1 MAELK
6 IVVSIKQV
14 PDADDLRIDP
24 VTNNLVREGVP
35 AVINPP
41 DLHAIEEA
49 VRLKERYGGKT
60 IVITMGPSQAETAL
74 REALAMGIDE
84 AYLISDR
91 AMAGADTW
99 ATSYTLSR
107 AIQKLGG
114 ADLVIFGRRAVDG
127 ETEQVGPQTAKWLGI
142 PVIGYVSQIKS
153 IDKEKIVAV
162 RTTEFDEEVVEAP
175 IPALITVLETPNNKP
190 RQPDIMSLIK
200 AKTTK
205 ITVWNKDDIQADPT
219 KIGLAGSPTKVIKV
233 SPPPKTRKA
242 EIIDGKNDVEKAAK
256 WFLDKVFESLKEEES
271 SLKEYIKPKAKVKVN
286 SEIWVYIDHIGEKP
300 NRASFE
306 IMSEARRIA
315 DLMDTSMSAVIVGGE
330 ATKGII
336 EEVFEYGADKV
347 YFAETKGYDLYDN
360 EVYTRA
366 LSKIILKY
374 KPEAVF
380 FPGTRNAR
388 ELASTTAIEVNTGL
402 IADCTNFD
410 VDDKG
415 VLLSTRPDFGGK
427 EMSTIICPRHRPVM
441 VTVRAG
447 VFMPLPRVP
456 GKKGELVREE
466 IDDLFTRLKILDY
479 KRIEKRNVLA
489 EADIVVGVGRGIKSP
504 ENIKMFE
511 EFASLL
517 GGVLGVSKPLA
528 DMGWYPK
535 ERQIGQTGTTIRPK
549 IYIALGIS
557 GAVQHLVGILSS
569 RKIGAINLDPSA
581 PIFENCDFGV
591 VGDIFEI
598 VPKMAELLR
607 NEKVKGNGV

>member
-1 MAELK
+1 MDE
-6 IVVSIKQV
+6 
-14 PDADDLRIDP
+14 LRIDP
-24 VTNNLVREGVP
+24 ITNNLVREGVP

-49 VRLKERYGGKT
+49 VRLKERYGAKT
-60 IVITMGPSQAETAL
+60 IVITMGPPQADSAL

-99 ATSYTLSR
+99 ATSYTISK
-107 AIQKLGG
+107 AVQKLGG
-114 ADLVIFGRRAVDG
+114 ADLILFGRRAVDG
-127 ETEQVGPQTAKWLGI
+127 ETEQVGPQTGKWLGL
-142 PVIGYVSQIKS
+142 PVIGYVSEIKKLEK
-153 IDKEKIVAV
+153 DKIVV
-162 RTTEFDEEVVEAP
+162 TRTTEFDEEVIEAP
-175 IPALITVLETPNNKP
+175 IPTVLTMLEVANKP
-190 RQPDIMSLIK
+190 RQPDILSLIK
-200 AKTTK
+200 AKTAK
-205 ITVWNKDDIQADPT
+205 ITVWNKDDIKAEPD

-233 SPPPKTRKA
+233 QPPPKTRKA
-242 EIIDGKNDVEKAAK
+242 EIIDGKKDIEKAAK
-256 WFLDKVFESLKEEES
+256 WFLDKIFESLKEDES
-271 SLKEYIKPKAKVKVN
+271 TLKEYVKPKPKVKVN
-286 SEIWVYIDHIGEKP
+286 GEIWVYIDHIGEKP

-306 IMSEARRIA
+306 IMGEARRIA
-315 DLMDTSMSAVIVGGE
+315 DLMDTSLSAVIVGGE
-330 ATKGII
+330 ATKSLID
-336 EEVFEYGADKV
+336 ETFEYGADKV
-347 YFAETKGYDLYDN
+347 YFVETKGFDRYDN

-366 LSKIILKY
+366 LAKVIKKY

-380 FPGTRNAR
+380 FPGTKNTR

-427 EMSTIICPRHRPVM
+427 EMSTIICPKHRPVM

-456 GKKGELVREE
+456 GRKGELVREE
-466 IDDLFTRLKILDY
+466 IDDLFTRLKVLDY
-479 KRIEKRNVLA
+479 RVIEKRNILA
-489 EADIVVGVGRGIKSP
+489 EADIVVGVGRGIRSP
-504 ENIKMFE
+504 ENIKMAE
-511 EFASLL
+511 ELASLL
-517 GGVLGVSKPLA
+517 GGVVGVSKPLA

-535 ERQIGQTGTTIRPK
+535 ERQVGQTGTTIRPK
-549 IYIALGIS
+549 VYIALGVS

-598 VPKMAELLR
+598 VPKMVELLKKK
-607 NEKVKGNGV
+607 EVS

>member
-1 MAELK
+1 LPELK
-6 IVVSIKQV
+6 VVVSIKQV
-14 PDADDLRIDP
+14 PDVDELRIDP
-24 VTNNLVREGVP
+24 ITNNLVREGVP

-49 VRLKERYGGKT
+49 VRLKERYGAKT
-60 IVITMGPSQAETAL
+60 IVITMGPPQADSAL

-99 ATSYTLSR
+99 ATSYTISK
-107 AIQKLGG
+107 AVQKLGG
-114 ADLVIFGRRAVDG
+114 ADLILFGRRAVDG
-127 ETEQVGPQTAKWLGI
+127 ETEQVGPQTGKWLGL
-142 PVIGYVSQIKS
+142 PVIGYVSEIKKLEK
-153 IDKEKIVAV
+153 DKIVV
-162 RTTEFDEEVVEAP
+162 TRTTEFDEEVIEAP
-175 IPALITVLETPNNKP
+175 IPTVLTMLEVANKP
-190 RQPDIMSLIK
+190 RQPDILSLIK
-200 AKTTK
+200 AKTAK
-205 ITVWNKDDIQADPT
+205 ITVWNKDDIKAEPD

-233 SPPPKTRKA
+233 QPPPKTRKA
-242 EIIDGKNDVEKAAK
+242 EIIDGKKDIEKAAK
-256 WFLDKVFESLKEEES
+256 WFLDKIFESLKEDES
-271 SLKEYIKPKAKVKVN
+271 TLKEYVKPKPKVKVN
-286 SEIWVYIDHIGEKP
+286 GEIWVYIDHIGEKP

-306 IMSEARRIA
+306 IMGEARRIA
-315 DLMDTSMSAVIVGGE
+315 DLMDTSLSAVIVGGE
-330 ATKGII
+330 ATKSLID
-336 EEVFEYGADKV
+336 ETFEYGADKV
-347 YFAETKGYDLYDN
+347 YFVETKGFDRYDN

-366 LSKIILKY
+366 LAKVIKKY

-380 FPGTRNAR
+380 FPGTKNTR

-427 EMSTIICPRHRPVM
+427 EMSTIICPKHRPVM

-456 GKKGELVREE
+456 GRKGELVREE
-466 IDDLFTRLKILDY
+466 IDDLFTRLKVLDY
-479 KRIEKRNVLA
+479 RVIEKRNILA
-489 EADIVVGVGRGIKSP
+489 EADIVVGVGRGIRSP
-504 ENIKMFE
+504 ENIKMAE
-511 EFASLL
+511 ELASLL
-517 GGVLGVSKPLA
+517 GGVVGVSKPLA

-535 ERQIGQTGTTIRPK
+535 ERQVGQTGTTIRPK
-549 IYIALGIS
+549 VYIALGVS

-598 VPKMAELLR
+598 VPKMVELLKKK
-607 NEKVKGNGV
+607 EVS

>member
-1 MAELK
+1 MPELK
-6 IVVSIKQV
+6 VVVSIKQV
-14 PDADDLRIDP
+14 PDVDELRIDP

-49 VRLKERYGGKT
+49 VRLKERYGAKT
-60 IVITMGPSQAETAL
+60 IVITMGPPQADSAL

-99 ATSYTLSR
+99 ATSYTISK

-114 ADLVIFGRRAVDG
+114 ADLILFGRRAVDG
-127 ETEQVGPQTAKWLGI
+127 ETEQVGPQTGKWLGV
-142 PVIGYVSQIKS
+142 PVIGYVSEIKKLEK
-153 IDKEKIVAV
+153 DKIVV
-162 RTTEFDEEVVEAP
+162 TRTTEFDEEVIEAP
-175 IPALITVLETPNNKP
+175 IPAVLTILEIANKP
-190 RQPDIMSLIK
+190 RQPDILSLIK
-200 AKTTK
+200 AKTAK
-205 ITVWNKDDIQADPT
+205 VTVWNKDDIKAEPN

-233 SPPPKTRKA
+233 QPPPKTRKA
-242 EIIDGKNDVEKAAK
+242 EIIDGKKDVEKAAK
-256 WFLDKVFESLKEEES
+256 WFLDKIFESLKEDES
-271 SLKEYIKPKAKVKVN
+271 TLKEYVKPKPKVKVN
-286 SEIWVYIDHIGEKP
+286 GEIWVYIDHIGEKP

-306 IMSEARRIA
+306 IMGEARRIS
-315 DLMDTSMSAVIVGGE
+315 DLMDTSLSAVIVGGE
-330 ATKGII
+330 ATKSLI
-336 EEVFEYGADKV
+336 EETFEYGADKV
-347 YFAETKGYDLYDN
+347 YFVETKGFDRYDN

-366 LSKIILKY
+366 LAKLIKKY

-388 ELASTTAIEVNTGL
+388 ELASTTAIEVDTGL
-402 IADCTNFD
+402 IADCTSFD

-456 GKKGELVREE
+456 GRKGELVREE
-466 IDDLFTRLKILDY
+466 IDDLFTRLKVLDY
-479 KRIEKRNVLA
+479 RVIEKRNVLA
-489 EADIVVGVGRGIKSP
+489 EADIVVGVGRGIRSP
-504 ENIKMFE
+504 ENIKMAE
-511 EFASLL
+511 ELASLL
-517 GGVLGVSKPLA
+517 GGVVGVSKPLA

-535 ERQIGQTGTTIRPK
+535 DRQVGQTGTTIRPK
-549 IYIALGIS
+549 VYIALGIS

-569 RKIGAINLDPSA
+569 RRIGAINLDPSS

-598 VPKMAELLR
+598 VPKMIELLKKK
-607 NEKVKGNGV
+607 EVS

>member
-1 MAELK
+1 MDE
-6 IVVSIKQV
+6 
-14 PDADDLRIDP
+14 LRIDP

-49 VRLKERYGGKT
+49 VRLKERYGAKT
-60 IVITMGPSQAETAL
+60 IVITMGPPQADSAL

-99 ATSYTLSR
+99 ATSYTISK
-107 AIQKLGG
+107 AVQKLGG
-114 ADLVIFGRRAVDG
+114 ADLILFGRRAVDG
-127 ETEQVGPQTAKWLGI
+127 ETEQVGPQTGKWLGL
-142 PVIGYVSQIKS
+142 PVIGYVSEIKKLEK
-153 IDKEKIVAV
+153 DKIIVT
-162 RTTEFDEEVVEAP
+162 RTTEFDEEVIEAP
-175 IPALITVLETPNNKP
+175 IPTVLTMLEVANKP
-190 RQPDIMSLIK
+190 RQPDILSLIK
-200 AKTTK
+200 AKTAK
-205 ITVWNKDDIQADPT
+205 ITVWNKDDIKAEPD

-233 SPPPKTRKA
+233 QPPPKTRKA
-242 EIIDGKNDVEKAAK
+242 EIIDGRKDIEKAAK
-256 WFLDKVFESLKEEES
+256 WFLDKIFESLKEDES
-271 SLKEYIKPKAKVKVN
+271 TLKEYVKPKPKVKVN
-286 SEIWVYIDHIGEKP
+286 GEIWVYIDHIGEKP

-306 IMSEARRIA
+306 IMGEARRIA
-315 DLMDTSMSAVIVGGE
+315 DLMDTSLSAVIVGGE
-330 ATKGII
+330 ATKSLID
-336 EEVFEYGADKV
+336 ETFEYGADKV
-347 YFAETKGYDLYDN
+347 YFVETKGFDRYDN

-366 LSKIILKY
+366 LATVIKKY

-380 FPGTRNAR
+380 FPGTKNTR

-427 EMSTIICPRHRPVM
+427 EMSTIICPKHRPVM

-447 VFMPLPRVP
+447 VFMPLPRVQ
-456 GKKGELVREE
+456 GRKGELVREE
-466 IDDLFTRLKILDY
+466 IDDLFTRLKVLDY
-479 KRIEKRNVLA
+479 RVIEKRNILA
-489 EADIVVGVGRGIKSP
+489 EADIVVGVGRGIRSP
-504 ENIKMFE
+504 ENIKMAE
-511 EFASLL
+511 ELASLL
-517 GGVLGVSKPLA
+517 GGVVGVSKPLA

-535 ERQIGQTGTTIRPK
+535 ERQVGQTGTTIRPK
-549 IYIALGIS
+549 VYIALGVS

-598 VPKMAELLR
+598 VPKMVELLKKK
-607 NEKVKGNGV
+607 EVS

>member
-1 MAELK
+1 MDE
-6 IVVSIKQV
+6 
-14 PDADDLRIDP
+14 LRIDP

-49 VRLKERYGGKT
+49 VRLKERYGAKT
-60 IVITMGPSQAETAL
+60 IVITMGPPQADSAL

-99 ATSYTLSR
+99 ATSYTISK
-107 AIQKLGG
+107 AVQKLGG
-114 ADLVIFGRRAVDG
+114 ADLILFGRRAVDG
-127 ETEQVGPQTAKWLGI
+127 ETEQVGPQTGKWLGL
-142 PVIGYVSQIKS
+142 PVIGYVSEIKKLEK
-153 IDKEKIVAV
+153 DKIIVT
-162 RTTEFDEEVVEAP
+162 RTTEFDEEVIEAP
-175 IPALITVLETPNNKP
+175 IPTVLTMLEVANKP
-190 RQPDIMSLIK
+190 RQPDILSLIK
-200 AKTTK
+200 AKTAK
-205 ITVWNKDDIQADPT
+205 ITVWNKDDIKAEPD

-233 SPPPKTRKA
+233 QPPPKTRKA
-242 EIIDGKNDVEKAAK
+242 EIIDGRKDIEKAAK
-256 WFLDKVFESLKEEES
+256 WFLDKIFESLKEDES
-271 SLKEYIKPKAKVKVN
+271 TLKEYVKPKPKVKVN
-286 SEIWVYIDHIGEKP
+286 GEIWVYIDHIGEKP

-306 IMSEARRIA
+306 IMGEARRIA
-315 DLMDTSMSAVIVGGE
+315 DLMDTSLSAVIVGGE
-330 ATKGII
+330 ATKSLID
-336 EEVFEYGADKV
+336 ETFEYGADKV
-347 YFAETKGYDLYDN
+347 YFVETKGFDRYDN

-366 LSKIILKY
+366 LATVIKKY

-380 FPGTRNAR
+380 FPGTKNTR

-427 EMSTIICPRHRPVM
+427 EMSTIICPKHRPVM

-456 GKKGELVREE
+456 GRKGELVREE
-466 IDDLFTRLKILDY
+466 IDDLFTRLKVLDY
-479 KRIEKRNVLA
+479 RVIEKRNILA
-489 EADIVVGVGRGIKSP
+489 EADIVVGVGRGIRSP
-504 ENIKMFE
+504 ENIKMAE
-511 EFASLL
+511 ELASLL
-517 GGVLGVSKPLA
+517 GGVVGVSKPLA

-535 ERQIGQTGTTIRPK
+535 ERQVGQTGTTIRPK
-549 IYIALGIS
+549 VYIALGVS

-598 VPKMAELLR
+598 VPKMVELLKKK
-607 NEKVKGNGV
+607 EVS

>member
-1 MAELK
+1 MPELK
-6 IVVSIKQV
+6 VVVSIKQV
-14 PDADDLRIDP
+14 PDVDELRIDP

-49 VRLKERYGGKT
+49 VRLKERYGAKT
-60 IVITMGPSQAETAL
+60 IVITMGPPQADSAL

-99 ATSYTLSR
+99 ATSYTVSK
-107 AIQKLGG
+107 AVQKLGG
-114 ADLVIFGRRAVDG
+114 ADLILFGRRAVDG
-127 ETEQVGPQTAKWLGI
+127 ETEQVGPQTGKWLGL
-142 PVIGYVSQIKS
+142 PVIGYVSEIKKLEK
-153 IDKEKIVAV
+153 DKIIVT
-162 RTTEFDEEVVEAP
+162 RTTEFDEEVIEAP
-175 IPALITVLETPNNKP
+175 IPTVLTMLEVANKP
-190 RQPDIMSLIK
+190 RQPDILSLIK
-200 AKTTK
+200 AKTAK
-205 ITVWNKDDIQADPT
+205 ITVWNKDDIKAEPD

-233 SPPPKTRKA
+233 QPPPKTRKA
-242 EIIDGKNDVEKAAK
+242 EIIDGRKDIEKAAK
-256 WFLDKVFESLKEEES
+256 WFLDKIFESLKEDES
-271 SLKEYIKPKAKVKVN
+271 TLKEYVKPKPKVKVN
-286 SEIWVYIDHIGEKP
+286 GEIWVYIDHIGEKP

-306 IMSEARRIA
+306 IMGEARRIA
-315 DLMDTSMSAVIVGGE
+315 DLMDTSLSAVIVGGE
-330 ATKGII
+330 ATKSLID
-336 EEVFEYGADKV
+336 ETFEYGADKV
-347 YFAETKGYDLYDN
+347 YFVETKGFDRYDN

-366 LSKIILKY
+366 LATVIKKY

-380 FPGTRNAR
+380 FPGTKNTR

-427 EMSTIICPRHRPVM
+427 EMSTIICPKHRPVM

-447 VFMPLPRVP
+447 VFMPLPRVQ
-456 GKKGELVREE
+456 GRKGELVREE
-466 IDDLFTRLKILDY
+466 IDDLFTRLKVLDY
-479 KRIEKRNVLA
+479 RVIEKRNILA
-489 EADIVVGVGRGIKSP
+489 EADIVVGVGRGIRSP
-504 ENIKMFE
+504 ENIKMAE
-511 EFASLL
+511 ELASLL
-517 GGVLGVSKPLA
+517 GGVVGVSKPLA

-535 ERQIGQTGTTIRPK
+535 ERQVGQTGTTIRPK
-549 IYIALGIS
+549 VYIALGVS

-598 VPKMAELLR
+598 VPKMVELLKKK
-607 NEKVKGNGV
+607 EVS

>member
-1 MAELK
+1 MDE
-6 IVVSIKQV
+6 
-14 PDADDLRIDP
+14 LRIDP

-49 VRLKERYGGKT
+49 VRLKERYGAKT
-60 IVITMGPSQAETAL
+60 IVITMGPPQADSAL

-99 ATSYTLSR
+99 ATSYTVSK
-107 AIQKLGG
+107 AVQKLGG
-114 ADLVIFGRRAVDG
+114 ADLILFGRRAVDG
-127 ETEQVGPQTAKWLGI
+127 ETEQVGPQTGKWLGL
-142 PVIGYVSQIKS
+142 PVIGYVSEIKKLEK
-153 IDKEKIVAV
+153 DKIIVT
-162 RTTEFDEEVVEAP
+162 RTTEFDEEVIEAP
-175 IPALITVLETPNNKP
+175 IPTVLTMLEVANKP
-190 RQPDIMSLIK
+190 RQPDILSLIK
-200 AKTTK
+200 AKTAK
-205 ITVWNKDDIQADPT
+205 ITVWNKDDIKAEPD

-233 SPPPKTRKA
+233 QPPPKTRKA
-242 EIIDGKNDVEKAAK
+242 EIIDGRKDIEKAAK
-256 WFLDKVFESLKEEES
+256 WFLDKIFESLKEDES
-271 SLKEYIKPKAKVKVN
+271 TLKEYVKPKPKVKVN
-286 SEIWVYIDHIGEKP
+286 GEIWVYIDHIGEKP

-306 IMSEARRIA
+306 IMGEARRIA
-315 DLMDTSMSAVIVGGE
+315 DLMDTSLSAVIVGGE
-330 ATKGII
+330 ATKSLID
-336 EEVFEYGADKV
+336 ETFEYGADKV
-347 YFAETKGYDLYDN
+347 YFVETKGFDRYDN

-366 LSKIILKY
+366 LATVIKKY

-380 FPGTRNAR
+380 FPGTKNTR

-427 EMSTIICPRHRPVM
+427 EMSTIICPKHRPVM

-447 VFMPLPRVP
+447 VFMPLPRVQ
-456 GKKGELVREE
+456 GRKGELVREE
-466 IDDLFTRLKILDY
+466 IDDLFTRLKVLDY
-479 KRIEKRNVLA
+479 RVIEKRNILA
-489 EADIVVGVGRGIKSP
+489 EADIVVGVGRGIRSP
-504 ENIKMFE
+504 ENIKMAE
-511 EFASLL
+511 ELASLL
-517 GGVLGVSKPLA
+517 GGVVGVSKPLA

-535 ERQIGQTGTTIRPK
+535 ERQVGQTGTTIRPK
-549 IYIALGIS
+549 VYIALGVS

-598 VPKMAELLR
+598 VPKMVELLKKK
-607 NEKVKGNGV
+607 EVS

>member
-1 MAELK
+1 MPELK
-6 IVVSIKQV
+6 VVVSIKQV
-14 PDADDLRIDP
+14 PDVDELRIDP

-49 VRLKERYGGKT
+49 VRLKERYGAKT
-60 IVITMGPSQAETAL
+60 IVITMGPPQADSAL

-99 ATSYTLSR
+99 ATSYTISK
-107 AIQKLGG
+107 AVQKLGG
-114 ADLVIFGRRAVDG
+114 ADLILFGRRAVDG
-127 ETEQVGPQTAKWLGI
+127 ETEQVGPQTGKWLGL
-142 PVIGYVSQIKS
+142 PVIGYVSDIKKLEK
-153 IDKEKIVAV
+153 DKIIVT
-162 RTTEFDEEVVEAP
+162 RTTEFDEEVIEAP
-175 IPALITVLETPNNKP
+175 IPTVLTMLEVANKP
-190 RQPDIMSLIK
+190 RQPDILSLIK
-200 AKTTK
+200 AKTAK
-205 ITVWNKDDIQADPT
+205 ITVWNKDDIKAEPD

-233 SPPPKTRKA
+233 QPPPKTRKA
-242 EIIDGKNDVEKAAK
+242 EIIDGRKDIEKAAK
-256 WFLDKVFESLKEEES
+256 WFLDKIFESLKEDES
-271 SLKEYIKPKAKVKVN
+271 TLKEYVKPKPKVKVN
-286 SEIWVYIDHIGEKP
+286 GEIWVYIDHIGEKP

-306 IMSEARRIA
+306 IMGEARRIA
-315 DLMDTSMSAVIVGGE
+315 DLMDTSLSAVIVGGE
-330 ATKGII
+330 ATKSLID
-336 EEVFEYGADKV
+336 ETFEYGADKV
-347 YFAETKGYDLYDN
+347 YFVETKGFDRYDN

-366 LSKIILKY
+366 LATVIKKY

-380 FPGTRNAR
+380 FPGTKNTR

-427 EMSTIICPRHRPVM
+427 EMSTIICPKHRPVM

-456 GKKGELVREE
+456 GRKGELVREE
-466 IDDLFTRLKILDY
+466 IDDLFTRLKVLDY
-479 KRIEKRNVLA
+479 RVIEKRNILA
-489 EADIVVGVGRGIKSP
+489 EADIVVGVGRGIRSP
-504 ENIKMFE
+504 ENIKMAE
-511 EFASLL
+511 ELASLL
-517 GGVLGVSKPLA
+517 GGVVGVSKPLA

-535 ERQIGQTGTTIRPK
+535 ERQVGQTGTTIRPK
-549 IYIALGIS
+549 VYIALGVS

-598 VPKMAELLR
+598 IPKMVELLKKK
-607 NEKVKGNGV
+607 EVS

>member
-1 MAELK
+1 MPDLK
-6 IVVSIKQV
+6 VVVSIKQV
-14 PDADDLRIDP
+14 PDVDELRIDP

-49 VRLKERYGGKT
+49 VRLKERYGAKT
-60 IVITMGPSQAETAL
+60 IVITMGPPQADSAL

-99 ATSYTLSR
+99 ATSYTISK

-114 ADLVIFGRRAVDG
+114 ADLILFGRRAVDG
-127 ETEQVGPQTAKWLGI
+127 ETEQVGPQTGKWLGV
-142 PVIGYVSQIKS
+142 PVIGYVSEIKKLEK
-153 IDKEKIVAV
+153 DKIVV
-162 RTTEFDEEVVEAP
+162 TRTTEFDEEIIEAP
-175 IPALITVLETPNNKP
+175 IPAVLTILEVANKP
-190 RQPDIMSLIK
+190 RQPDILSLIK
-200 AKTTK
+200 AKTAK
-205 ITVWNKDDIQADPT
+205 VTVWNKDDIKAEPD

-233 SPPPKTRKA
+233 QPPPKTRKA
-242 EIIDGKNDVEKAAK
+242 EVIDGKKDVEKAAK
-256 WFLDKVFESLKEEES
+256 WFLDKIFDSLKEDES
-271 SLKEYIKPKAKVKVN
+271 TLKEYVKPKPKVKVN
-286 SEIWVYIDHIGEKP
+286 GEIWVYIDHIGEKP

-306 IMSEARRIA
+306 IMGEARRIA
-315 DLMDTSMSAVIVGGE
+315 DLMDTSLSAVIVGGE
-330 ATKGII
+330 ATKSLID
-336 EEVFEYGADKV
+336 ETFEYGADKV
-347 YFAETKGYDLYDN
+347 YFVETKGFDRYDN

-366 LSKIILKY
+366 LATVIKKY

-380 FPGTRNAR
+380 FPGTKNTR

-456 GKKGELVREE
+456 GRKGELVREE
-466 IDDLFTRLKILDY
+466 IDDLFTRLKVLDY
-479 KRIEKRNVLA
+479 RVIEKRNILA
-489 EADIVVGVGRGIKSP
+489 EADIVVGVGRGIRSP
-504 ENIKMFE
+504 ENIKMVE

-517 GGVLGVSKPLA
+517 GGVVGVSKPLA

-535 ERQIGQTGTTIRPK
+535 DRQVGQTGTTIRPK
-549 IYIALGIS
+549 VYIALGVS

-569 RKIGAINLDPSA
+569 RRIGAINLDPSA

-598 VPKMAELLR
+598 VPKMVELLKKK
-607 NEKVKGNGV
+607 EVS

>member
-1 MAELK
+1 MPELK
-6 IVVSIKQV
+6 VVVSIKQV
-14 PDADDLRIDP
+14 PDVDELRIDP

-35 AVINPP
+35 AIINPP

-49 VRLKERYGGKT
+49 VRLKERYGAKT
-60 IVITMGPSQAETAL
+60 IVITMGPPQADSAL

-99 ATSYTLSR
+99 ATSYTISK
-107 AIQKLGG
+107 AVQKLGG
-114 ADLVIFGRRAVDG
+114 ADLILFGRRAVDG
-127 ETEQVGPQTAKWLGI
+127 ETEQVGPQTGKWLGL
-142 PVIGYVSQIKS
+142 PVIGYVSEIKKLEK
-153 IDKEKIVAV
+153 DKIIVT
-162 RTTEFDEEVVEAP
+162 RTTEFDEEVIEAP
-175 IPALITVLETPNNKP
+175 IPTVLTMLEVANKP
-190 RQPDIMSLIK
+190 RQPDILSLIK
-200 AKTTK
+200 AKTAK
-205 ITVWNKDDIQADPT
+205 ITVWNKDDIKAEPD

-233 SPPPKTRKA
+233 QPPPKTRKA
-242 EIIDGKNDVEKAAK
+242 EIIDGKKDIEKAAK
-256 WFLDKVFESLKEEES
+256 WFLDKIFESLKEDES
-271 SLKEYIKPKAKVKVN
+271 TLKEYVKPKPKVKVN
-286 SEIWVYIDHIGEKP
+286 GEIWVYIDHIGEKP

-306 IMSEARRIA
+306 IMGEARRIA
-315 DLMDTSMSAVIVGGE
+315 DLMDTSLSAVIVGGE
-330 ATKGII
+330 ATKSLID
-336 EEVFEYGADKV
+336 ETFEYGADKV
-347 YFAETKGYDLYDN
+347 YFVETKGFDRYDN

-366 LSKIILKY
+366 LATVIKKY

-380 FPGTRNAR
+380 FPGTKNTR

-427 EMSTIICPRHRPVM
+427 EMSTIICPKHRPVM

-456 GKKGELVREE
+456 GRKGELVREE
-466 IDDLFTRLKILDY
+466 VDDLFTRLKVLDY
-479 KRIEKRNVLA
+479 RVIEKRNILA
-489 EADIVVGVGRGIKSP
+489 EADIVVGVGRGIRSP
-504 ENIKMFE
+504 ENIKMAE
-511 EFASLL
+511 ELASLL
-517 GGVLGVSKPLA
+517 GGVVGVSKPLA

-535 ERQIGQTGTTIRPK
+535 ERQVGQTGTTIRPK
-549 IYIALGIS
+549 VYIALGVS

-598 VPKMAELLR
+598 VPKMVELLKKK
-607 NEKVKGNGV
+607 EVS

>member
-1 MAELK
+1 MPELK
-6 IVVSIKQV
+6 VVVSIKQV
-14 PDADDLRIDP
+14 PDVDELRIDP
-24 VTNNLVREGVP
+24 ITNNLVREGVP

-49 VRLKERYGGKT
+49 VRLKERYGAKT
-60 IVITMGPSQAETAL
+60 IVITMGPPQADSAL

-99 ATSYTLSR
+99 ATSYTISK
-107 AIQKLGG
+107 AVQKLGG
-114 ADLVIFGRRAVDG
+114 ADLILFGRRAVDG
-127 ETEQVGPQTAKWLGI
+127 ETEQVGPQTGKWLGL
-142 PVIGYVSQIKS
+142 PVIGYVSEIKKLEK
-153 IDKEKIVAV
+153 DKIVV
-162 RTTEFDEEVVEAP
+162 TRTTEFDEEVIEAP
-175 IPALITVLETPNNKP
+175 IPTVLTMLEVANKP
-190 RQPDIMSLIK
+190 RQPDILSLIK
-200 AKTTK
+200 AKTAK
-205 ITVWNKDDIQADPT
+205 ITVWNKDDIKAEPD

-233 SPPPKTRKA
+233 QPPPKTRKA
-242 EIIDGKNDVEKAAK
+242 EIIDGKKDIEKAAK
-256 WFLDKVFESLKEEES
+256 WFLDKIFESLKEDES
-271 SLKEYIKPKAKVKVN
+271 TLKEYVKPKPKVKVN
-286 SEIWVYIDHIGEKP
+286 GEIWVYIDHIGEKP

-306 IMSEARRIA
+306 IMGEARRIA
-315 DLMDTSMSAVIVGGE
+315 DLMDTSLSAVIVGGE
-330 ATKGII
+330 ATKSLID
-336 EEVFEYGADKV
+336 ETFEYGADKV
-347 YFAETKGYDLYDN
+347 YFVETKGFDRYDN

-366 LSKIILKY
+366 LAKVIKKY

-380 FPGTRNAR
+380 FPGTKNTR

-427 EMSTIICPRHRPVM
+427 EMSTIICPKHRPVM

-456 GKKGELVREE
+456 GRKGELVREE
-466 IDDLFTRLKILDY
+466 IDDLFTRLKVLDY
-479 KRIEKRNVLA
+479 RVIEKRNILA
-489 EADIVVGVGRGIKSP
+489 EADIVVGVGRGIRSP
-504 ENIKMFE
+504 ENIKMAE
-511 EFASLL
+511 ELASLL
-517 GGVLGVSKPLA
+517 GGVVGVSKPLA

-535 ERQIGQTGTTIRPK
+535 ERQVGQTGTTIRPK
-549 IYIALGIS
+549 VYIALGVS

-598 VPKMAELLR
+598 VPKMVELLKKK
-607 NEKVKGNGV
+607 EVS

>member
-1 MAELK
+1 MPELK
-6 IVVSIKQV
+6 VVVSIKQV
-14 PDADDLRIDP
+14 PDVDELRIDP

-49 VRLKERYGGKT
+49 VRLKERYGAKT
-60 IVITMGPSQAETAL
+60 IVITMGPPQADSAL

-99 ATSYTLSR
+99 ATSYTISK
-107 AIQKLGG
+107 AVQKLGG
-114 ADLVIFGRRAVDG
+114 ADLILFGRRAVDG
-127 ETEQVGPQTAKWLGI
+127 ETEQVGPQTGKWLGL
-142 PVIGYVSQIKS
+142 PVIGYVSEIKKLEK
-153 IDKEKIVAV
+153 DKIIVT
-162 RTTEFDEEVVEAP
+162 RTTEFDEEVIEAP
-175 IPALITVLETPNNKP
+175 IPTVLTMLEVANKP
-190 RQPDIMSLIK
+190 RQPDILSLIK
-200 AKTTK
+200 AKTAK
-205 ITVWNKDDIQADPT
+205 ITVWNKDDIKAEPD

-233 SPPPKTRKA
+233 QPPPKTRKA
-242 EIIDGKNDVEKAAK
+242 EIIDGKKDIEKAAK
-256 WFLDKVFESLKEEES
+256 WFLDKIFESLKEDES
-271 SLKEYIKPKAKVKVN
+271 TLKEYVKPKPKVKVN
-286 SEIWVYIDHIGEKP
+286 GEIWVYIDHIGEKP

-306 IMSEARRIA
+306 IMGEARRIA
-315 DLMDTSMSAVIVGGE
+315 DLMDTSLSAVIVGGE
-330 ATKGII
+330 ATKSLID
-336 EEVFEYGADKV
+336 ETFEYGADKV
-347 YFAETKGYDLYDN
+347 YFVETKGFDRYDN

-366 LSKIILKY
+366 LATVIKKY

-380 FPGTRNAR
+380 FPGTKNTR

-427 EMSTIICPRHRPVM
+427 EMSTIICPKHRPVM

-466 IDDLFTRLKILDY
+466 VDDLFTRLKVLDY
-479 KRIEKRNVLA
+479 RVIEKRNILA
-489 EADIVVGVGRGIKSP
+489 EADIVVGVGRGIRSP
-504 ENIKMFE
+504 ENIKMAE
-511 EFASLL
+511 ELASLL
-517 GGVLGVSKPLA
+517 GGVVGVSKPLA

-535 ERQIGQTGTTIRPK
+535 ERQVGQTGTTIRPK
-549 IYIALGIS
+549 VYIALGVS

-598 VPKMAELLR
+598 VPKMVELLKKK
-607 NEKVKGNGV
+607 EVS

>member
-1 MAELK
+1 MDE
-6 IVVSIKQV
+6 
-14 PDADDLRIDP
+14 LRIDP

-49 VRLKERYGGKT
+49 VRLKERYGAKT
-60 IVITMGPSQAETAL
+60 IVITMGPPQADSAL

-99 ATSYTLSR
+99 ATSYTISK
-107 AIQKLGG
+107 AVQKLGG
-114 ADLVIFGRRAVDG
+114 ADLILFGRRAVDG
-127 ETEQVGPQTAKWLGI
+127 ETEQVGPQTGKWLGL
-142 PVIGYVSQIKS
+142 PVIGYVSKIKKLEK
-153 IDKEKIVAV
+153 DKIIVT
-162 RTTEFDEEVVEAP
+162 RTTEFDEEVIEAP
-175 IPALITVLETPNNKP
+175 IPTVLTMLEVANKP
-190 RQPDIMSLIK
+190 RQPDILSLIK
-200 AKTTK
+200 AKTAK
-205 ITVWNKDDIQADPT
+205 ITVWNKDDIKAEPD

-233 SPPPKTRKA
+233 QPPPKTRKA
-242 EIIDGKNDVEKAAK
+242 EIIDGRKDIEKAAK
-256 WFLDKVFESLKEEES
+256 WFLDKIFESLKEDES
-271 SLKEYIKPKAKVKVN
+271 TLKEYVKPKPKVKVN
-286 SEIWVYIDHIGEKP
+286 GEIWVYIDHIGEKP

-306 IMSEARRIA
+306 IMGEARRIA
-315 DLMDTSMSAVIVGGE
+315 DLMDTSLSAVIVGGE
-330 ATKGII
+330 ATKSLID
-336 EEVFEYGADKV
+336 ETFEYGADKV
-347 YFAETKGYDLYDN
+347 YFVETKGFDRYDN

-366 LSKIILKY
+366 LATVIKKY

-380 FPGTRNAR
+380 FPGTKNTR

-427 EMSTIICPRHRPVM
+427 EMSTIICPKHRPVM

-456 GKKGELVREE
+456 GRKGELVREE
-466 IDDLFTRLKILDY
+466 IDDLFTRLKVLDY
-479 KRIEKRNVLA
+479 RVIEKRNILA
-489 EADIVVGVGRGIKSP
+489 EADIVVGVGRGIRSP
-504 ENIKMFE
+504 ENIKMAE
-511 EFASLL
+511 ELASLL
-517 GGVLGVSKPLA
+517 GGVVGVSKPLA

-535 ERQIGQTGTTIRPK
+535 ERQVGQTGTTIRPK
-549 IYIALGIS
+549 VYIALGVS

-598 VPKMAELLR
+598 VPKMVELLKKK
-607 NEKVKGNGV
+607 EVS

>member
-1 MAELK
+1 MPELK
-6 IVVSIKQV
+6 VVVSIKQV
-14 PDADDLRIDP
+14 PDVDELRIDP

-35 AVINPP
+35 AIINPP

-49 VRLKERYGGKT
+49 VRLKERYGAKT
-60 IVITMGPSQAETAL
+60 IVITMGPPQADSAL

-99 ATSYTLSR
+99 ATSYTISK
-107 AIQKLGG
+107 AVQKLGG
-114 ADLVIFGRRAVDG
+114 ADLILFGRRAVDG
-127 ETEQVGPQTAKWLGI
+127 ETEQVGPQTGKWLGL
-142 PVIGYVSQIKS
+142 PVIGYVSEIKKLEK
-153 IDKEKIVAV
+153 DKIIVT
-162 RTTEFDEEVVEAP
+162 RTTEFDEEVIEAP
-175 IPALITVLETPNNKP
+175 IPTVLTMLEVANKP
-190 RQPDIMSLIK
+190 RQPDILSLIK
-200 AKTTK
+200 AKTAK
-205 ITVWNKDDIQADPT
+205 ITVWNKDDIKAEPD

-233 SPPPKTRKA
+233 QPPPKTRKA
-242 EIIDGKNDVEKAAK
+242 EIIDGKKDIEKAAK
-256 WFLDKVFESLKEEES
+256 WFLDKIFESLKEDES
-271 SLKEYIKPKAKVKVN
+271 TLKEYVKPKPKVKVN
-286 SEIWVYIDHIGEKP
+286 GEIWVYIDHIGEKP

-306 IMSEARRIA
+306 IMGEARRIA
-315 DLMDTSMSAVIVGGE
+315 DLMDTSLSAVIVGGE
-330 ATKGII
+330 ATKSLID
-336 EEVFEYGADKV
+336 ETFEYGADKV
-347 YFAETKGYDLYDN
+347 YFVETKGFDRYDN

-366 LSKIILKY
+366 LATVIKKY

-380 FPGTRNAR
+380 FPGTKNTR

-427 EMSTIICPRHRPVM
+427 EMSTIICPKHRPVM

-466 IDDLFTRLKILDY
+466 VDDLFTRLKVLDY
-479 KRIEKRNVLA
+479 RVIEKRNILA
-489 EADIVVGVGRGIKSP
+489 EADIVVGVGRGIRSP
-504 ENIKMFE
+504 ENIKMAE
-511 EFASLL
+511 ELASLL
-517 GGVLGVSKPLA
+517 GGVVGVSKPLA

-535 ERQIGQTGTTIRPK
+535 ERQVGQTGTTIRPK
-549 IYIALGIS
+549 VYIALGVS

-598 VPKMAELLR
+598 VPKMVELLKKK
-607 NEKVKGNGV
+607 EVS

>member
-1 MAELK
+1 MPELK
-6 IVVSIKQV
+6 VVVSIKQV
-14 PDADDLRIDP
+14 PDVDELRIDP

-49 VRLKERYGGKT
+49 VRLKERYGAKT
-60 IVITMGPSQAETAL
+60 IVITMGPPQADSAL

-99 ATSYTLSR
+99 ATSYTISK
-107 AIQKLGG
+107 AVQKLGG
-114 ADLVIFGRRAVDG
+114 ADLILFGRRAVDG
-127 ETEQVGPQTAKWLGI
+127 ETEQVGPQTGKWLGL
-142 PVIGYVSQIKS
+142 PVIGYVSEIKKLEK
-153 IDKEKIVAV
+153 DKIVV
-162 RTTEFDEEVVEAP
+162 TRTTEFDEEVIEAP
-175 IPALITVLETPNNKP
+175 IPTVLTMLEVANKP
-190 RQPDIMSLIK
+190 RQPDILSLIK
-200 AKTTK
+200 AKTAK
-205 ITVWNKDDIQADPT
+205 ITVWNKDDIKAEPD

-233 SPPPKTRKA
+233 QPPPKTRKA
-242 EIIDGKNDVEKAAK
+242 EIIDGKKDIEKAAK
-256 WFLDKVFESLKEEES
+256 WFLDKIFESLKEDES
-271 SLKEYIKPKAKVKVN
+271 TLKEYVKPKPKVKVN
-286 SEIWVYIDHIGEKP
+286 GEIWVYIDHIGEKP

-306 IMSEARRIA
+306 IMGEARRIA
-315 DLMDTSMSAVIVGGE
+315 DLMDTSLSAVIVGGE
-330 ATKGII
+330 ATKSLID
-336 EEVFEYGADKV
+336 ETFEYGADKV
-347 YFAETKGYDLYDN
+347 YFVETKGFDRYDN

-366 LSKIILKY
+366 LAKVIKKY

-380 FPGTRNAR
+380 FPGTKNTR

-427 EMSTIICPRHRPVM
+427 EMSTIICPKHRPVM

-456 GKKGELVREE
+456 GRKGELVREE
-466 IDDLFTRLKILDY
+466 IDDLFTRLKVLDY
-479 KRIEKRNVLA
+479 RVIEKRNILA
-489 EADIVVGVGRGIKSP
+489 EADIVVGVGRGIRSP
-504 ENIKMFE
+504 ENIKMAE
-511 EFASLL
+511 ELASLL
-517 GGVLGVSKPLA
+517 GGVVGVSKPLA

-535 ERQIGQTGTTIRPK
+535 ERQVGQTGTTIRPK
-549 IYIALGIS
+549 VYIALGVS

-598 VPKMAELLR
+598 VPKMVELLKKK
-607 NEKVKGNGV
+607 EVS

>member
-1 MAELK
+1 LPELK
-6 IVVSIKQV
+6 VVVSIKQV
-14 PDADDLRIDP
+14 PDVDELRIDP

-49 VRLKERYGGKT
+49 VRLKERYGAKT
-60 IVITMGPSQAETAL
+60 IVITMGPPQADSAL

-99 ATSYTLSR
+99 ATSYTVSK
-107 AIQKLGG
+107 AVQKLGG
-114 ADLVIFGRRAVDG
+114 ADLILFGRRAVDG
-127 ETEQVGPQTAKWLGI
+127 ETEQVGPQTGKWLGL
-142 PVIGYVSQIKS
+142 PVIGYVSEIKKLEK
-153 IDKEKIVAV
+153 DKIIVT
-162 RTTEFDEEVVEAP
+162 RTTEFDEEVIEAP
-175 IPALITVLETPNNKP
+175 IPTVLTMLEVANKP
-190 RQPDIMSLIK
+190 RQPDILSLIK
-200 AKTTK
+200 AKTAK
-205 ITVWNKDDIQADPT
+205 ITVWNKDDIKAEPD

-233 SPPPKTRKA
+233 QPPPKTRKA
-242 EIIDGKNDVEKAAK
+242 EIIDGRKDIEKAAK
-256 WFLDKVFESLKEEES
+256 WFLDKIFESLKEDES
-271 SLKEYIKPKAKVKVN
+271 TLKEYVKPKPKVKVN
-286 SEIWVYIDHIGEKP
+286 GEIWVYIDHIGEKP

-306 IMSEARRIA
+306 IMGEARRIA
-315 DLMDTSMSAVIVGGE
+315 DLMDTSLSAVIVGGE
-330 ATKGII
+330 ATKSLID
-336 EEVFEYGADKV
+336 ETFEYGADKV
-347 YFAETKGYDLYDN
+347 YFVETKGFDRYDN

-366 LSKIILKY
+366 LATVIKKY

-380 FPGTRNAR
+380 FPGTKNTR

-410 VDDKG
+410 VDKG

-427 EMSTIICPRHRPVM
+427 EMSTIICPKHRPVM

-447 VFMPLPRVP
+447 VFMPLPRVQ
-456 GKKGELVREE
+456 GRKGELVREE
-466 IDDLFTRLKILDY
+466 IDDLFTRLKVLDY
-479 KRIEKRNVLA
+479 RVIEKRNILA
-489 EADIVVGVGRGIKSP
+489 EADIVVGVGRGIRSP
-504 ENIKMFE
+504 ENIKMAE
-511 EFASLL
+511 ELASLL
-517 GGVLGVSKPLA
+517 GGVVGVSKPLA

-535 ERQIGQTGTTIRPK
+535 ERQVGQTGTTIRPK
-549 IYIALGIS
+549 VYIALGVS

-598 VPKMAELLR
+598 VPKMVELLKKK
-607 NEKVKGNGV
+607 EVS